1 MASPPVWALPAIST
15 AQGAKILV
23 AEDEADQRAI
33 VTTCLEGAGYVPI
46 AVVSGDLVVTTA
58 RAEKPAL
65 ILLDI
70 AMPRLD
76 GYSACRLLKA
86 DPELA
91 DIPVIF
97 MTTGANLDD
106 KLAGLTLGA
115 NEFLSKP
122 VDMRELVLRI
132 QLLLKRSHSRHVP
145 VSDEPSATSVG
156 ELTYDAFPAAASEEI
171 GRSPGAYGQMSEPQ
185 RSSIQGTGTITPQE
199 FKVEVGAAQFAFA
212 RQVGT
217 ATITP
222 QELKEILE
230 EARTRHVSPWDVLI
244 VEKRV
249 SEDAL
254 ADTFAQWLQLP
265 RVRIASASV
274 EPEATKAISEALAR
288 KHTCLPLKVE
298 GKSLLL
304 AMANPWDYEA
314 IQDVQ
319 FASSLTV
326 RPVVASRTEILDG
339 IEAHYVTE
347 GRVQAFVGQVPD
359 ATDFRVLTQDGEELD
374 PDKSD
379 TQSAAESAPVVKMC
393 NVILSDA
400 IKAKASDIHLEPELN
415 DVQVRLR
422 VDGVLRHYMQVPKW
436 LQNAVVS
443 RLKILAKLDITE
455 RRRPQDGR
463 IKVHHQGKPLD
474 IRVSTLPM
482 LFGEKVV
489 MRLLGSSSIPS
500 LQEMGFSDAHRA
512 VAEQVLSQPQGMI
525 LVTGPT
531 GAGKSTTLYSMITKR
546 KSVEVNIVTVEDPIE
561 YQVPGINQVQVN
573 TKAGLNFASSLRSI
587 LRQDPDVILVGEI
600 RDLETA
606 EITFQAAMTG
616 HLVLSTLHTND
627 AVATITR
634 LLDLGVDPFLICSA
648 VDLVI
653 AQRLVRRICR
663 QCREP
668 YIPAKEV
675 LETFH
680 MAQGDMV
687 FYHGAGCSAC
697 EQTGYAGRVG
707 IYELMRLTPR
717 LKELVA
723 RRATEA
729 DMRKMAALEGTR
741 SLAED
746 AIDKVRQAMTTLDE
760 VSRVIEL
767 EADPVMRC
775 PKCHAFTQQDFST
788 CPYCLFP
795 LKHLCESCRQELQP
809 EWKICPYC
817 DARSGQEPGAA
828 STQHTLPRT
837 IHAERPA
844 VRPGEASPQSGPALR
859 PVPKKLRV
867 LVVDDDD
874 SLKKLVRFALSH
886 LPLAIDILTASDGV
900 EALTLIA
907 QQPPDLVIADVM
919 MPRMDGLTLCQ
930 RLRED
935 MRTAFVPIMML
946 TANTNEADRTKG
958 YLVGTD
964 DYVTKP
970 FAVPDL
976 NARVMRLLRRTYGL

>member
-1 MASPPVWALPAIST
+1 
-15 AQGAKILV
+15 
-23 AEDEADQRAI
+23 
-33 VTTCLEGAGYVPI
+33 
-46 AVVSGDLVVTTA
+46 
-58 RAEKPAL
+58 
-65 ILLDI
+65 
-70 AMPRLD
+70 
-76 GYSACRLLKA
+76 
-86 DPELA
+86 
-91 DIPVIF
+91 
-97 MTTGANLDD
+97 
-106 KLAGLTLGA
+106 
-115 NEFLSKP
+115 
-122 VDMRELVLRI
+122 
-132 QLLLKRSHSRHVP
+132 
-145 VSDEPSATSVG
+145 
-156 ELTYDAFPAAASEEI
+156 
-171 GRSPGAYGQMSEPQ
+171 MS
-185 RSSIQGTGTITPQE
+185 SLQGTGTITPQE
-199 FKVEVGAAQFAFA
+199 
-212 RQVGT
+212 
-217 ATITP
+217 
-222 QELKEILE
+222 LKETLE

-254 ADTFAQWLQLP
+254 ADTFAQWLTLP

-288 KHTCLPLKVE
+288 KHTCLPLKAE
-298 GKSLLL
+298 GRSLLL

-319 FASSLTV
+319 FASSLMV

-339 IEAHYVTE
+339 IEAYYVTE
-347 GRVQAFVGQVPD
+347 GRLQAFVGQVPA

-374 PDKSD
+374 PDTSD
-379 TQSAAESAPVVKMC
+379 TQSAATSGPVVKLC
-393 NVILSDA
+393 NVIFRDA
-400 IKAKASDIHLEPELN
+400 ITAKASDIHLEPELN

-422 VDGVLRHYMQVPKW
+422 VDGVLRQYMQVPKW
-436 LQNAVVS
+436 LQNALVS
-443 RLKILAKLDITE
+443 RLKILARLDITE

-463 IKVHHQGKPLD
+463 IKVQFQKRPID
-474 IRVSTLPM
+474 IRVSILPTH
-482 LFGEKVV
+482 FGEKVV
-489 MRLLGSSSIPS
+489 MRLLGSANIPS
-500 LQEMGFSDAHRA
+500 FREMGFSDAQSA
-512 VAEQVLSQPQGMI
+512 VAEQTLSQPQGMI

-531 GAGKSTTLYSMITKR
+531 GAGKSTTLYSMIAKR
-546 KSVEVNIVTVEDPIE
+546 QSVEVNIVTIEDPIE

-573 TKAGLNFASSLRSI
+573 TKAGLNFASYLRSI

-616 HLVLSTLHTND
+616 HLVLSTLHTTG

-634 LLDLGVDPFLICSA
+634 LLDLGVDPFLITSA

-668 YIPAKEV
+668 YIPAAEV

-687 FYHGAGCSAC
+687 FYRGSGCSAC
-697 EQTGYAGRVG
+697 EQTGYNSRIG

-717 LKELVA
+717 VKELLT
-723 RRATEA
+723 RRATE
-729 DMRKMAALEGTR
+729 DDIRKMAALEGTR
-741 SLAED
+741 FLLED
-746 AIDKVRQAMTTLDE
+746 AIDKVRQGLTTLDE
-760 VSRVIEL
+760 VRRVIEL
-767 EADPVMRC
+767 EAEDIIR
-775 PKCHAFTQQDFST
+775 
-788 CPYCLFP
+788 
-795 LKHLCESCRQELQP
+795 HLCESCRQELQP

-817 DARSGQEPGAA
+817 EARTGQEPGAA
-828 STQHTLPRT
+828 STQHTLPGT
-837 IHAERPA
+837 VA
-844 VRPGEASPQSGPALR
+844 
-859 PVPKKLRV
+859 KTLRV

-874 SLKKLVRFALSH
+874 DLQKLVRFALSR
-886 LPLAIDILTASDGV
+886 LPLAIDIVTASDGV
-900 EALTLIA
+900 EALTIIA
-907 QQPPDLVIADVM
+907 QQPPDLVIADVV

-946 TANTNEADRTKG
+946 TANTDEADRTKG

-970 FAVPDL
+970 FTVPDL